1 MNRGCIPTK
10 SLLKSA
16 SIFKQ
21 VESADSF
28 GITVEK
34 IAIDFSKVR
43 KRKEY
48 VTRQLLNGIKF
59 LMKKNKINVIN
70 GTGKIIEKFL
80 CLIEGK
86 EIWISI
92 DETGKIDVKFP

>member
-1 MNRGCIPTK
+1 MTIKNNIDSNKHEDTRVIFHCGYKGKEIPRK
-10 SLLKSA
+10 L
-16 SIFKQ
+16 IFQGVEYLIEQ
-21 VESADSF
+21 VISSQR
-28 GITVEK
+28 IQ
-34 IAIDFSKVR
+34 IS
-43 KRKEY
+43 
-48 VTRQLLNGIKF
+48 
-59 LMKKNKINVIN
+59 